1 MWSLWSPPAYMS
13 YIRVGCLSWSSF
25 FGLLVIWKLCNT
37 DSVHVPGWQM
47 FTSPSLKACVALSPS
62 LCWCVLFNKSEANVP
77 IWGVCHKLCARGV
90 DTVVKSHLFN
100 TGRLQMSKT
109 CLFLCQ
115 KNTYTLW
122 DFSLVTPAV
131 QSLPQRKTQCV
142 SQSHVRG
149 VRRKE
154 ACPTDWVEIR

>member
-77 IWGVCHKLCARGV
+77 IWGVCHKLCVRGV

-122 DFSLVTPAV
+122 DFFAGNTSSSITA
-131 QSLPQRKTQCV
+131 S
-142 SQSHVRG
+142 
-149 VRRKE
+149 KE
-154 ACPTDWVEIR
+154 NPVCISITCKGCEEKGSSSNWLSGD